1 MESTYASAGDRAGAF
16 AIVGAPLVISGH
28 GVQVHTFSLPLKL
41 RGLSGQFP
49 NTNLLWERSGRSEPT
64 AVGTVVLHPDGAPHM
79 VEVFLSHL
87 GIEKL
92 SHGTRTTVSLASFD
106 PVEVLLEWRQ
116 DLSEGDC
123 WTLPMQPAGLAR
135 KIKVL

>member
-1 MESTYASAGDRAGAF
+1 MYASAGDRAGAF

-28 GVQVHTFSLPLKL
+28 GMQVHTFSLPLKL

-49 NTNLLWERSGRSEPT
+49 NTNLLWERPGRPEPT
-64 AVGTVVLHPDGAPHM
+64 AVETVLLHPDGTPHM
-79 VEVFLSHL
+79 VEVSFASW
-87 GIEKL
+87 
-92 SHGTRTTVSLASFD
+92 SFD

-116 DLSEGDC
+116 DLPEGDC

>member
-1 MESTYASAGDRAGAF
+1 MYASAGGRAGAF
-16 AIVGAPLVISGH
+16 AIVGIISGH
-28 GVQVHTFSLPLKL
+28 GMQVHTFSLPLKL
-41 RGLSGQFP
+41 QGLSGPFP

-64 AVGTVVLHPDGAPHM
+64 AVDTVVLHPDGTPHM
-79 VEVFLSHL
+79 EVFLSHL

-92 SHGTRTTVSLASFD
+92 SHGTWTTVSLASFD
-106 PVEVLLEWRQ
+106 PVEVLLEWGQ